1 MFSSLGS
8 CAALD
13 SQEIGRVFFSVYCSF
28 VRYQNNEVSK
38 FQDFKGNLNTI
49 CFLFFQTGKLK
60 SREVKLFVG
69 DHL

>member
-8 CAALD
+8 CAALV
-13 SQEIGRVFFSVYCSF
+13 SQEIGRFFFSVYCIF

-49 CFLFFQTGKLK
+49 YLLVF
-60 SREVKLFVG
+60 SDRETKVQG
-69 DHL
+69 G